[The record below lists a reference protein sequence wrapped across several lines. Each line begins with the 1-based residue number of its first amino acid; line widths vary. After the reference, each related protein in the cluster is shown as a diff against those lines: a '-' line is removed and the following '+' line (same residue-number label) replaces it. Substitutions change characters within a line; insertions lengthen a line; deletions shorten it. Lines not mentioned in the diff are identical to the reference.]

1 MLQIVEKKN
10 SIGDGFAMNV
20 ITGQSS
26 ELKRI
31 FNFTTKDKLFLRTG
45 ANPAD
50 MIGSHTVKR

>member
-10 SIGDGFAMNV
+10 SICDGFAMNV

-31 FNFTTKDKLFLRTG
+31 FNFTTKDKLFLRNG
-45 ANPAD
+45 VNPAD